1 MEIAGIAIWANP
13 PPYRANSHQD
23 LPSLVHSHSHLGRPA
38 TLMRALKGVP
48 RATLYSVSSHSRVGS
63 TSGAGKSYIKNIRQG
78 LEKKLLCSPER
89 RIWKQKNLTRTG
101 EGNAWVGHL
110 RWGRFSAFIFSKNAE
125 NIFGFLLQVFSSEGG
140 DRGGNFSDLFPE
152 LNNKSYK
159 KYFLKIK

>member
-78 LEKKLLCSPER
+78 LEKKYYAHQSDEFENQKILPEPVR
-89 RIWKQKNLTRTG
+89 VMHGLDISDG
-101 EGNAWVGHL
+101 ADFPHS
-110 RWGRFSAFIFSKNAE
+110 FSAKTRKIYLVSCSKFSAVKEVTEAGTFPTSSQSWIIKVIKNT
-125 NIFGFLLQVFSSEGG
+125 F
-140 DRGGNFSDLFPE
+140 
-152 LNNKSYK
+152 
-159 KYFLKIK
+159 